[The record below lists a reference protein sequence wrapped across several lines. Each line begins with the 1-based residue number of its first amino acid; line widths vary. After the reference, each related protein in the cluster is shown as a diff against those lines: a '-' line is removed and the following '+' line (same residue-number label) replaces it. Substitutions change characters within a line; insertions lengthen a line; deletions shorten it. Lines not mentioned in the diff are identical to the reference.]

1 MNVEEFPGCCTAR
14 VLTHFGE
21 EGEAEYS
28 MRVPRDNT
36 PSRLQ
41 DTLKNLKREGK
52 GIVTAILTQN
62 QGHGVALL
70 EGAGFKS
77 MGWVSKKAHPNNKI
91 ALFYLSLE
99 DWEPSL
105 VKEEWIRNR
114 GSKSVPVK
122 ARGKRVVIRRRDGGE
137 PALGRPSED
146 YCWVIKNHRS
156 DIMSYKIT
164 GDA

>member
-1 MNVEEFPGCCTAR
+1 MKILSFPGCCTAGTL
-14 VLTHFGE
+14 VQFGQE
-21 EGEAEYS
+21 TAAEFGVK
-28 MRVPRDNT
+28 VPKDNT
-36 PSRLQ
+36 PENLQERLA
-41 DTLKNLKREGK
+41 LSKRMGM
-52 GIVTAILTQN
+52 GIITAILTQN
-62 QGHGVALL
+62 QTNGIALL
-70 EGAGFKS
+70 KGAGFKS
-77 MGWVSKKAHPNNKI
+77 TGWVSKDGHPQTKI

-122 ARGKRVVIRRRDGGE
+122 ARGKRVVVRRRDGGE
-137 PALGRPSED
+137 SALGEPSED
-146 YCWVIKNHRS
+146 YCWVIKNVRS